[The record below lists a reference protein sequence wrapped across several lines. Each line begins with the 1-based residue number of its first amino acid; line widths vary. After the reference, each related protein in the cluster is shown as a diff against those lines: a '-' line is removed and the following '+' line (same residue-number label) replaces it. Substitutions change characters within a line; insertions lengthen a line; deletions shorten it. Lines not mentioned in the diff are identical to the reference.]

1 MKKILTLF
9 LCTWIALSALEPGK
23 NYDFF
28 QRNGQNVL
36 GAELIDETDAE
47 YTVRLKYVPK
57 PIKITRSNLAEIPVL
72 SKTQPPVR
80 EPGLQIKRDVVLNTS
95 LGFAYMTIGG
105 LSGIFRSGFE
115 ARIGADWLLF
125 EKPVYRLRAI
135 SVLSTFARYQSS
147 ARRIQLISGY
157 AGPKFLLWRFE
168 AMDAAIFGSALAGI
182 SYADLKGYTFTASY
196 ATFAAMGLLSFE
208 KRWKSIAFAAQLYV
222 NSLFDSTLNFE
233 STGVSIAAQYPLGGA
248 APF

>member
-1 MKKILTLF
+1 MKRILPLF
-9 LCTWIALSALEPGK
+9 LGAVTALSALEPGK

-28 QRNGQNVL
+28 QKNGQNVL
-36 GAELIDETDAE
+36 GAELIAENETE

-57 PIKITRSNLAEIPVL
+57 PIKITRANLTEIPLL
-72 SKTQPPVR
+72 SRTQPPAR
-80 EPGLQIKRDVVLNTS
+80 EPALQIRRDVVLNTS

-105 LSGIFRSGFE
+105 LSGIFRTGFE

-125 EKPVYRLRAI
+125 EKPFYRLRAL
-135 SVLSTFARYQSS
+135 SVLSTFSRYQSS
-147 ARRIQLISGY
+147 TRRIQLISGY

-168 AMDAAIFGSALAGI
+168 TIDAAFFASTLAGI
-182 SYADLKGYTFTASY
+182 SYADLRGYTFTSSY

-233 STGVSIAAQYPLGGA
+233 STGVSVAAQYPLGGA